1 MPATGAARLS
11 RRTFLGAAG
20 TAAAATAVLGA
31 SPAAAATAPSLAEER
46 AMIIQVAETAIVFPV
61 RPSARASGQAG
72 RVREAIARLAAG
84 KRDLPPV
91 ALALSTR
98 RRPTMPRLLNAER
111 SMSQESLSLARSG
124 AAALIGAG
132 LLGAGQAALLSGIG
146 RMVST
151 ATSSGTDA
159 LHATVALAIATV
171 FPTASSASAERAA
184 QEWLGPLRIMHERGT
199 LQHAIEQR
207 GIR

>member
-1 MPATGAARLS
+1 
-11 RRTFLGAAG
+11 
-20 TAAAATAVLGA
+20 
-31 SPAAAATAPSLAEER
+31 
-46 AMIIQVAETAIVFPV
+46 
-61 RPSARASGQAG
+61 
-72 RVREAIARLAAG
+72 
-84 KRDLPPV
+84 
-91 ALALSTR
+91 
-98 RRPTMPRLLNAER
+98 
-111 SMSQESLSLARSG
+111 MSQESLSLARSG

-146 RMVST
+146 RVDSS

-171 FPTASSASAERAA
+171 FPTVSSASAEGAA